1 MLLTNL
7 ENDTNYVEDWFLKKT
22 EKVKLDIIKCWNL
35 LKREKDEEIKTDS
48 LANFNHDD
56 SSLLVRQ
63 LKATFKFYNSYK
75 LTKNILNLESTM
87 HRVVLTADN
96 KFVYAAGNGCKVRKR
111 EMNVQSNNIFT
122 DKSIPT
128 ADLEYNVFGIA
139 LDSNE
144 RCWIHDG
151 HTNQI
156 IGFDMNLKERCLF
169 TGICFNRTPSSF
181 RMWLREHRRD
191 LHDQRPRETLLAQ
204 RQG

>member
-22 EKVKLDIIKCWNL
+22 EKVKHDIIKCWNL

-122 DKSIPT
+122 DKST
-128 ADLEYNVFGIA
+128 
-139 LDSNE
+139 S
-144 RCWIHDG
+144 C
-151 HTNQI
+151 
-156 IGFDMNLKERCLF
+156 
-169 TGICFNRTPSSF
+169 
-181 RMWLREHRRD
+181 
-191 LHDQRPRETLLAQ
+191 
-204 RQG
+204 